1 VSGTCRAGV
10 SDAGSGAR
18 SDIHVSEVAA
28 RDPSDAPRF
37 DLAEDQAG
45 APDQL
50 VLDVLPDVPAA
61 IDILE
66 SRAGRDA
73 NVTGQPSE
81 DAPSDCVGE
90 DSLDLA
96 RDSGGPSDLGHPLVD
111 LEPDATVAVTLDAPS
126 WEAGLGASFDS
137 PSTAKDGTPDSDS
150 PPADAAPDV
159 AGRVPADAPPDS
171 ILPPVS
177 PDAADRDGDGAADGA
192 VVGVSWADFLAR
204 SPREPW
210 AGGRFIVDGDLAFDD
225 AGLQRYFQAWFAA
238 AGVSQENLPP
248 MGATAW
254 WPSPDSMALSYCIS
268 TDFSSNLPAVEAAM
282 QTAATSW
289 SDRVGVAY
297 TYLPDEDSNCNADNT
312 HVTFDIRPV
321 SGAGYAAVSFFPD
334 SARANRSVLLDTS
347 VFAGNPNLDPAAV
360 LRHQLG
366 HTLGFQHEYLWLDP
380 ACTSED
386 SQLAVRIA
394 NYDSDTVM
402 HLPACRPSESGG
414 TLQTEGDLVG
424 AVTVYGLSPALIA
437 TTEI

>member
-192 VVGVSWADFLAR
+192 VVGVSWADFLETLRDRWQETPAPNDLEKTAGVQLLHAEAAR
-204 SPREPW
+204 GLSFPVLILVGLNEKEFPRIIREDPFL
-210 AGGRFIVDGDLAFDD
+210 RDD
-225 AGLQRYFQAWFAA
+225 A
-238 AGVSQENLPP
+238 
-248 MGATAW
+248 
-254 WPSPDSMALSYCIS
+254 
-268 TDFSSNLPAVEAAM
+268 
-282 QTAATSW
+282 
-289 SDRVGVAY
+289 
-297 TYLPDEDSNCNADNT
+297 
-312 HVTFDIRPV
+312 
-321 SGAGYAAVSFFPD
+321 
-334 SARANRSVLLDTS
+334 
-347 VFAGNPNLDPAAV
+347 
-360 LRHQLG
+360 
-366 HTLGFQHEYLWLDP
+366 
-380 ACTSED
+380 
-386 SQLAVRIA
+386 RIA
-394 NYDSDTVM
+394 LEAMMGYKIHTK
-402 HLPACRPSESGG
+402 LGG
-414 TLQTEGDLVG
+414 LEEERLLFRRRSKRRIEGHG
-424 AVTVYGLSPALIA
+424 
-437 TTEI
+437 E